1 MQAADNIQTAKTILK
16 KYFGHDD
23 FREGQDKLILS
34 LTRGRD
40 VLGIMPTGGGKSIC
54 YQIPALMS
62 EGITIVVSPLISL
75 MKDQVSSLVQ
85 AGIRGAFY
93 NSSLTEG
100 QSRKALYN
108 MAQGMY
114 KIIYVAPERLES
126 ESFVSVC
133 RNLNITYVAVDE
145 AHCVSQW
152 GQDFRPSYLKIP
164 EFIRKLSSRPVIG
177 AFTATATDEVRNDI
191 IKILELKDPFIITT
205 GFDRPNLYFEVR
217 RLKRKRDKFD
227 ELVGILADHKNE
239 SGIVYCST
247 RKTVDMVYE
256 NLCEMGFDVARYH
269 AGMELEDRKES
280 QDDFIF
286 DRKPVIIATNAFGM
300 GIDKS
305 NVSFVVHYNMPKNIE
320 NYYQEAGRAGRDGS
334 EAECILLYNPSDIFT
349 IKYFIENQES
359 NDEITP
365 LMREK
370 IKAKEFYRM
379 NKMIEYCNTSDCLRN
394 YILNYFGE
402 TASKRCGNCSECN
415 ESLNFRTLS
424 RLPLVKHKDNYKRTK
439 TTEINIPAEKSYSDI
454 DRELFEKLRMM
465 RLKISKLQGV
475 PPYVVFSDN
484 TLKDI
489 CAKKPKTK
497 RELLMVSG
505 IGQMKAD
512 KYGNAVIKEIKEY
525 ISAGGSLSDLSKK
538 DMVIKEYTGGMRS
551 AQIAKK
557 HGLSVGTVEYI
568 IKHNNR

>member
-1 MQAADNIQTAKTILK
+1 MQIAKNIQTAKTILK
-16 KYFGHDD
+16 KYFGHDN

-62 EGITIVVSPLISL
+62 DGITIVVSPLISL

-133 RNLNITYVAVDE
+133 RELNITYVAVDE

-164 EFIRKLSSRPVIG
+164 EFIKKLSSRPVIG
-177 AFTATATDEVRNDI
+177 AFTATATDEVRMDI

-227 ELVGILADHKNE
+227 ELIGILRDHKNG

-247 RKTVDMVYE
+247 RKTVDAVYE
-256 NLCEMGFDVARYH
+256 NLYEMGFNVARYH
-269 AGMELEDRKES
+269 AGMELDERKVS

-334 EAECILLYNPSDIFT
+334 DAECIMLYTSSDIFT
-349 IKYFIENQES
+349 IKYFIENQEP

-370 IKAKEFYRM
+370 IKAKEYYRM

-402 TASKRCGNCSECN
+402 TSSKRCGNCSECN

-424 RLPLVKHKDNYKRTK
+424 RLPLLKNQNTDYKRTK
-439 TTEINIPAEKSYSDI
+439 TIDRSSLTEKTYSDI
-454 DRELFEKLRMM
+454 DRDLFEKLRMM
-465 RLKISKLQGV
+465 RLKISKVQGV

-489 CAKKPKTK
+489 CLKRPTTK

-525 ISAGGSLSDLSKK
+525 MTCGSSSSKSSQK
-538 DMVIKEYTGGMRS
+538 DMVIKDYRGGMRGTE
-551 AQIAKK
+551 IAKK
-557 HGLSVGTVEYI
+557 YGLSVGTVEYI
-568 IKHNNR
+568 LKHNK

>member
-1 MQAADNIQTAKTILK
+1 MQIANNIQTAKTILK
-16 KYFGHDD
+16 KYFGHDN

-34 LTRGRD
+34 LTQGRD

-62 EGITIVVSPLISL
+62 DGITIVVSPLISL

-133 RNLNITYVAVDE
+133 RKLNITYVAVDE

-164 EFIRKLSSRPVIG
+164 EFIKKLSSRPVIG
-177 AFTATATDEVRNDI
+177 AFTATATDEVRMDI
-191 IKILELKDPFIITT
+191 IKILDLKDPFIITT

-227 ELVGILADHKNE
+227 ELVGILADHKEE

-247 RKTVDMVYE
+247 RKTVDAVYE
-256 NLCEMGFDVARYH
+256 NLCEIGFNVARYH
-269 AGMELEDRKES
+269 AGMELEERKVS

-334 EAECILLYNPSDIFT
+334 DAECIMLYNPSDIFT
-349 IKYFIENQES
+349 IKYFIENQEP

-402 TASKRCGNCSECN
+402 TSSKRCGNCSECN

-424 RLPLVKHKDNYKRTK
+424 RLPLLKNQNIDYKRTK
-439 TTEINIPAEKSYSDI
+439 TIDRNSLIEKSYSDI
-454 DRELFEKLRMM
+454 DRDLFEKLRMM
-465 RLKISKLQGV
+465 RLKISKVQGV

-489 CAKKPKTK
+489 CVKKPTTK

-525 ISAGGSLSDLSKK
+525 MASGSSSSESTKK
-538 DMVIKEYTGGMRS
+538 DMVIKDYTCGMRS
-551 AQIAKK
+551 AEIAKK
-557 HGLSVGTVEYI
+557 YGLSVGTVEYI
-568 IKHNNR
+568 IKHNK

>member
-1 MQAADNIQTAKTILK
+1 MQIANNIQTAKTILK
-16 KYFGHDD
+16 KYFGHDN
-23 FREGQDKLILS
+23 FREGQDKLILA
-34 LTRGRD
+34 LTQGRD

-62 EGITIVVSPLISL
+62 DGITIVVSPLISL

-100 QSRKALYN
+100 QSRKVLYN

-133 RNLNITYVAVDE
+133 RKLNITYVAVDE

-164 EFIRKLSSRPVIG
+164 EFIKKLSSRPVIG
-177 AFTATATDEVRNDI
+177 AFTATATDEVRMDI
-191 IKILELKDPFIITT
+191 IKILDLKDPFIITT

-227 ELVGILADHKNE
+227 ELVGILADHKEE

-247 RKTVDMVYE
+247 RKTVDAVYE
-256 NLCEMGFDVARYH
+256 NLCEIGFNVARYH
-269 AGMELEDRKES
+269 AGMELEERKVS

-334 EAECILLYNPSDIFT
+334 DAECIMLYNPSDIFT
-349 IKYFIENQES
+349 IKYFIENQEP
-359 NDEITP
+359 NDEITS

-402 TASKRCGNCSECN
+402 ASSKRCGNCSECN

-424 RLPLVKHKDNYKRTK
+424 RLPLLKNQNTDYKRTK
-439 TTEINIPAEKSYSDI
+439 TIDRSSLIEKSYSDI
-454 DRELFEKLRMM
+454 DRDLFEKLRMM
-465 RLKISKLQGV
+465 RLKISKVQGV

-489 CAKKPKTK
+489 CVKKPTTK

-525 ISAGGSLSDLSKK
+525 MASGSSSSESTKK
-538 DMVIKEYTGGMRS
+538 DMVIKDYTCGMRS
-551 AQIAKK
+551 AEIAKK
-557 HGLSVGTVEYI
+557 YGLSVGTVEYI
-568 IKHNNR
+568 IKHNK

>member
-1 MQAADNIQTAKTILK
+1 MQIANNIQTAKTILK
-16 KYFGHDD
+16 KYFGHDN

-34 LTRGRD
+34 LTQGRD

-62 EGITIVVSPLISL
+62 DGITIVVSPLISL

-100 QSRKALYN
+100 QSRKVLYN

-133 RNLNITYVAVDE
+133 RKLNITYVAVDE

-164 EFIRKLSSRPVIG
+164 EFIKKLSSRPVIG
-177 AFTATATDEVRNDI
+177 AFTATATDEVRMDI
-191 IKILELKDPFIITT
+191 IKILDLKDPFIITT

-227 ELVGILADHKNE
+227 ELVGILADHKEE

-247 RKTVDMVYE
+247 RKTVDAVYE
-256 NLCEMGFDVARYH
+256 NLCEIGFNVARYH
-269 AGMELEDRKES
+269 AGMELEERKVS

-334 EAECILLYNPSDIFT
+334 DAECIMLYNPSDIFT
-349 IKYFIENQES
+349 IKYFIENQEP
-359 NDEITP
+359 NDEITS

-402 TASKRCGNCSECN
+402 TSSKRCGNCSECN

-424 RLPLVKHKDNYKRTK
+424 RLPLLKNQNTDYKRTK
-439 TTEINIPAEKSYSDI
+439 TIDRSSLIEKSYSDI
-454 DRELFEKLRMM
+454 DRDLFEKLRMM
-465 RLKISKLQGV
+465 RLKISKVQGV

-489 CAKKPKTK
+489 CVKKPTTK

-525 ISAGGSLSDLSKK
+525 MASGSSSSESAKK
-538 DMVIKEYTGGMRS
+538 DMVIKDYTCGMRS
-551 AQIAKK
+551 AEIAKK
-557 HGLSVGTVEYI
+557 YGLSVGTVEYI
-568 IKHNNR
+568 IKHNK

>member
-1 MQAADNIQTAKTILK
+1 
-16 KYFGHDD
+16 
-23 FREGQDKLILS
+23 
-34 LTRGRD
+34 
-40 VLGIMPTGGGKSIC
+40 
-54 YQIPALMS
+54 
-62 EGITIVVSPLISL
+62 
-75 MKDQVSSLVQ
+75 
-85 AGIRGAFY
+85 
-93 NSSLTEG
+93 
-100 QSRKALYN
+100 
-108 MAQGMY
+108 
-114 KIIYVAPERLES
+114 
-126 ESFVSVC
+126 
-133 RNLNITYVAVDE
+133 
-145 AHCVSQW
+145 
-152 GQDFRPSYLKIP
+152 
-164 EFIRKLSSRPVIG
+164 
-177 AFTATATDEVRNDI
+177 
-191 IKILELKDPFIITT
+191 
-205 GFDRPNLYFEVR
+205 
-217 RLKRKRDKFD
+217 
-227 ELVGILADHKNE
+227 
-239 SGIVYCST
+239 
-247 RKTVDMVYE
+247 
-256 NLCEMGFDVARYH
+256 
-269 AGMELEDRKES
+269 
-280 QDDFIF
+280 
-286 DRKPVIIATNAFGM
+286 
-300 GIDKS
+300 
-305 NVSFVVHYNMPKNIE
+305 MPKNIE

>member
-1 MQAADNIQTAKTILK
+1 MQIANNIQTAKTILK
-16 KYFGHDD
+16 KYFGHDN
-23 FREGQDKLILS
+23 FREGQDKLILA
-34 LTRGRD
+34 LTQGRD

-62 EGITIVVSPLISL
+62 DGITIVVSPLISL

-133 RNLNITYVAVDE
+133 RKLNITYVAVDE

-164 EFIRKLSSRPVIG
+164 EFIKKLSSRPVIG
-177 AFTATATDEVRNDI
+177 AFTATATDEVRMDI

-217 RLKRKRDKFD
+217 RLKRKRDKSD
-227 ELVGILADHKNE
+227 ELVGILADHKEE

-247 RKTVDMVYE
+247 RKTVDAVYE
-256 NLCEMGFDVARYH
+256 NLCEIGFNVARYH
-269 AGMELEDRKES
+269 AGMELEERKVS

-334 EAECILLYNPSDIFT
+334 DAECIMLYNPSDIFT
-349 IKYFIENQES
+349 IKYFIENQEP

-402 TASKRCGNCSECN
+402 TSSKRCGNCSECN

-424 RLPLVKHKDNYKRTK
+424 RLPLLKNQNTDYKRTK
-439 TTEINIPAEKSYSDI
+439 TIDRNSLIEKSYSDI
-454 DRELFEKLRMM
+454 DRDLFEKLRMM
-465 RLKISKLQGV
+465 RLKISKVQGV

-489 CAKKPKTK
+489 CVKKPTTK

-525 ISAGGSLSDLSKK
+525 MASGSSSSESAKK
-538 DMVIKEYTGGMRS
+538 DMVIKDYTCGMRS
-551 AQIAKK
+551 AEIAKK
-557 HGLSVGTVEYI
+557 YGLSVGTVEYI
-568 IKHNNR
+568 IKHNK

>member
-34 LTRGRD
+34 LARGRD

-62 EGITIVVSPLISL
+62 DGITIVVSPLISL

-424 RLPLVKHKDNYKRTK
+424 RLPLVKHKDDYKRTK

>member
-16 KYFGHDD
+16 KYFGHDN

-100 QSRKALYN
+100 QSRKALHN